1 VATALAGLATTV
13 AMLSREV
20 MSQGI
25 RLGQRELRDEIVSMR
40 ETTDAVNEKVR
51 AAREEASV
59 VTFWFW
65 P

>member
-1 VATALAGLATTV
+1 
-13 AMLSREV
+13 

-51 AAREEASV
+51 AAREEAKKGKGSGQV
-59 VTFWFW
+59 SRRR
-65 P
+65 